1 MKKISTQLNMNFVKL
16 NAMMIGVAGKEFKM
30 KSPHNAGFSLLGAAR
45 GQARRIL
52 ESWQYA
58 QKSLE
63 NFV

>member
-1 MKKISTQLNMNFVKL
+1 
-16 NAMMIGVAGKEFKM
+16 M